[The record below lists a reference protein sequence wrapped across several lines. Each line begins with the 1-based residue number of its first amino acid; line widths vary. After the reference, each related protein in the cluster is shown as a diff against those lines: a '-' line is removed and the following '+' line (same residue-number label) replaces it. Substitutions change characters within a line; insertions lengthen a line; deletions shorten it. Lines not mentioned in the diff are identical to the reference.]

1 MHTFMLFLDFS
12 GSVWMT
18 NNGYVPPLKKYRSA
32 ELMREMKASRYLMS
46 DSCSAAD
53 QIYSHSKDGWNNRK
67 HKDCYEFPRCILLT
81 ITIPCRLY
89 CSLPRCITFE

>member
-1 MHTFMLFLDFS
+1 MIKVYAMHTFLLFLDFS

-18 NNGYVPPLKKYRSA
+18 NKGYIPPLKKYQSA

-53 QIYSHSKDGWNNRK
+53 QIYSKSKDGWNNRK
-67 HKDCYEFPRCILLT
+67 YTGLL
-81 ITIPCRLY
+81 
-89 CSLPRCITFE
+89 